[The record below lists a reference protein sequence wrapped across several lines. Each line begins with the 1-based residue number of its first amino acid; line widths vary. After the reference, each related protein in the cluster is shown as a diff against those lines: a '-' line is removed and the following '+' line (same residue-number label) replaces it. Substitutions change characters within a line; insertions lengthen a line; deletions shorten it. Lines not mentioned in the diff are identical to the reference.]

1 MKPAT
6 PARETQYKDVPM
18 LHAIIMAGGSGTRFW
33 PKSRRDRPKQLLRL
47 FGDATMLQQTV
58 ARIEPLVPSERVVI
72 ITGADQADATRAQLP
87 ELPPG
92 NIVAEPCPRD
102 TAPCVGLAAWVVR
115 KKDPQG
121 AMIVMPADHVVEP
134 TAAFLA
140 TVRTAASVIEDDPT
154 TLVTF
159 GIKPT
164 RPETGYGYI
173 ERGELLETRDGIAV
187 NRVVQFREKPDLATA
202 ETFLAAGNFA
212 WNSGIFLWKARTI
225 LDELR
230 RHRPQLA
237 TALARIGDALGTPAE
252 RDVIAFEYP
261 RMERAPIDKAV
272 MEKAANVRVLEVRYD
287 WNDVGDWRSLAELLP
302 QDPRG
307 NAIQGDVIAHETTNS
322 IIISDDGGLIATL
335 GLDDIVV
342 VQSGKATL
350 VARRNQLD
358 KLKGLVES
366 LRDKGYGEYL

>member
-1 MKPAT
+1 
-6 PARETQYKDVPM
+6 M

-58 ARIEPLVPSERVVI
+58 ARIEPLVPGERVVI
-72 ITGADQADATRAQLP
+72 VTGANQAEATHAQLP
-87 ELPPG
+87 ELPPE

-102 TAPCVGLAAWVVR
+102 TAACVGLAAWIVR
-115 KKDPQG
+115 KKDSHG
-121 AMIVMPADHVVEP
+121 TMIVMPADHVIEP
-134 TAAFLA
+134 AAVFLA
-140 TVRTAASVIEDDPT
+140 TVQAASSVIENDPT
-154 TLVTF
+154 ALITF

-173 ERGELLETRDGIAV
+173 ERGELLETREGIAV
-187 NRVVQFREKPDLATA
+187 NRVVQFREKPDRATA
-202 ETFLAAGNFA
+202 ESFVAAGNFA

-225 LDELR
+225 LEELE

-237 TALARIGDALGTPAE
+237 AALARVGDALGTPAE
-252 RDVIAFEYP
+252 RDVIALEYP

-287 WNDVGDWRSLAELLP
+287 WNDVGDWRSLAGLLP
-302 QDPRG
+302 QDPQG
-307 NAIQGDVIAHETTNS
+307 NALQGDVLAHETTNS

-335 GLDDIVV
+335 GLDDVVV

-350 VARRNQLD
+350 VARRSQLD

-366 LRDKGYGEYL
+366 LGNKGYGEYL

>member
-1 MKPAT
+1 
-6 PARETQYKDVPM
+6 M

-58 ARIEPLVPSERVVI
+58 ARIEPQVTKERVLIV
-72 ITGADQADATRAQLP
+72 TGVDQAGGTRDQLP
-87 ELPPG
+87 DLPAE

-102 TAPCVGLAAWVVR
+102 TAACVGLAAWIVH
-115 KKDPQG
+115 KKDPDG
-121 AMIVMPADHVVEP
+121 TMIVMPADHVVEP
-134 TAAFLA
+134 AGAFLA
-140 TVRTAASVIEDDPT
+140 TVHAAASVIEDDPT

-173 ERGELLETRDGIAV
+173 ERGELLENRAGIAV

-202 ETFLAAGNFA
+202 QRFLAAGNFA
-212 WNSGIFLWKARTI
+212 WNSGIFLWRARTI
-225 LDELR
+225 LDELKQ
-230 RHRPQLA
+230 HKPQLA
-237 TALARIGDALGTPAE
+237 AALGRIGQALGTPAE
-252 RDVIAFEYP
+252 HDVIAREYP
-261 RMERAPIDKAV
+261 LLERAPIDKAV
-272 MEKAANVRVLEVRYD
+272 MEKAANVRVLEVHYE
-287 WNDVGDWRSLAELLP
+287 WNDVGDWRSLADLLTH
-302 QDPRG
+302 DCEG
-307 NAIQGDVIAHETTNS
+307 NATQGDVVVQDTKNS

-350 VARRNQLD
+350 VARRGQLD
-358 KLKGLVES
+358 RLKKLVER
-366 LRDKGYGEYL
+366 LEEKGYRAYL

>member
-225 LDELR
+225 LDELQ

-335 GLDDIVV
+335 GLDDVVV